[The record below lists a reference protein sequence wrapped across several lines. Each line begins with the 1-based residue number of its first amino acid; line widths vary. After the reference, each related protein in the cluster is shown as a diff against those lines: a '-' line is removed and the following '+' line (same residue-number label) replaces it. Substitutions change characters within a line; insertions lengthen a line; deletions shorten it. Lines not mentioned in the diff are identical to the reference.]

1 MKFFVVLDTF
11 LILETRSRHKDAVVT
26 TIYVKIN
33 GNNYTAD
40 GQANPKVVHRG
51 NFGSQDANATPHECG
66 ELITFEC
73 DPDDTIEIGM
83 IVENSSNPDTGI
95 YEALLNVAGG
105 AAQIA
110 GALAVS
116 AATPLGVVGGATAIV
131 AGAVSSFL
139 PSIANCD
146 GIVAADFVIMKAKD
160 MDAHLTSIG
169 GNDQE
174 IEKIY
179 PVRSGLY
186 RCTTVWSIGSGYVAQ
201 VPVSAFLVR
210 HDNNPYDWSLI
221 DTCGPDES
229 SILVNA
235 IDELLTRTQD
245 RIRKVVVHVE
255 EKPFVCDGRQ
265 LKSCSGDTWTFTL
278 LKVPM
283 DYLHE
288 AKVRAPSDRTVT
300 LRDGDHWEF
309 GYVLEF
315 VETPGHTPGSASFI
329 HVPSRSLMV
338 GDAVMNY
345 PKRLRTHTSIDLS
358 LGNAMKAI
366 DKILSR
372 DDRVVTVFPS
382 RDVGQSGIHIAKVRD
397 FHCPS

>member
-179 PVRSGLY
+179 PGTPSPQGCGASSRY
-186 RCTTVWSIGSGYVAQ
+186 RVKFRYGCTA
-201 VPVSAFLVR
+201 
-210 HDNNPYDWSLI
+210 H
-221 DTCGPDES
+221 
-229 SILVNA
+229 
-235 IDELLTRTQD
+235 
-245 RIRKVVVHVE
+245 K
-255 EKPFVCDGRQ
+255 
-265 LKSCSGDTWTFTL
+265 
-278 LKVPM
+278 
-283 DYLHE
+283 
-288 AKVRAPSDRTVT
+288 
-300 LRDGDHWEF
+300 HW
-309 GYVLEF
+309 
-315 VETPGHTPGSASFI
+315 
-329 HVPSRSLMV
+329 
-338 GDAVMNY
+338 
-345 PKRLRTHTSIDLS
+345 K
-358 LGNAMKAI
+358 
-366 DKILSR
+366 
-372 DDRVVTVFPS
+372 
-382 RDVGQSGIHIAKVRD
+382 
-397 FHCPS
+397 